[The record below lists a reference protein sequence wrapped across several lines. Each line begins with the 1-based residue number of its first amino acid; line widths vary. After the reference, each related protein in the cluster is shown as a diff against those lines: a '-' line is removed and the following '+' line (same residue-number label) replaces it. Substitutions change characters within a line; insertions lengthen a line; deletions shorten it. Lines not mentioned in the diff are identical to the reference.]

1 MPELPE
7 VTTTATVLHERI
19 RGFTIRG
26 VWSSYNS
33 VFHKGKNNIKNIVYF
48 ETFKK
53 AIIGKKILRVRRRAK
68 NVLIDLSGG
77 ISILVHMKM
86 TGHLLYG
93 MYRRNSKFETLNP
106 KQTQN
111 SKRKIQNEWEKEE
124 WMPDEKKTSPLLDKF
139 NRFIR
144 LVINFSNGKSLVLSD
159 MRKFAKVVYYK
170 TSEENKIPDLDGLGP
185 EPLEKSFKVA
195 NFKHQVR
202 KKPNLPVKQ
211 VLMMPEII
219 AGIGNIY
226 SDEMLWLSGIHP
238 LCQSAKIPENALK
251 KLFSCMRQVLKK
263 GIKLSGDSMSDYRTP
278 SGEKG
283 GFQTEHRAYRR
294 TGEKCPK
301 KGCGG
306 KIQRMKIGG
315 RSAHFCDKHQL
326 RY

>member
-7 VTTTATVLHERI
+7 VTTTASVLNRRLKDLRI
-19 RGFTIRG
+19 KR

-48 ETFKK
+48 ETFKNTVSN
-53 AIIGKKILRVRRRAK
+53 KKILRVRRRAK
-68 NVLIDLSGG
+68 NVLIDLSGD

-93 MYRRNSKFETLNP
+93 TYKRIDNLRP
-106 KQTQN
+106 KAN
-111 SKRKIQNEWEKEE
+111 DKVGWEKEV
-124 WMPDEKKTSPLLDKF
+124 WVPDESQKSPLWDRF

-144 LVINFSNGKSLVLSD
+144 FTANLSNGKTLALSD
-159 MRKFAKVVYYK
+159 MRRFAKIVYYK
-170 TSEENKIPDLDGLGP
+170 TSEENKIPDLAGIGP

-195 NFKHQVR
+195 NFKLQVNKR
-202 KKPNLPVKQ
+202 PNLPVKQ

-238 LCQSAKIPENALK
+238 LCQASKIPEEKLK
-251 KLFSCMRQVLKK
+251 KLFSCMRKVLKK

-283 GFQTEHRAYRR
+283 KFQTEHRAYRR
-294 TGEKCPK
+294 TGEKCSK